1 MVYRIVQMHDGRI
14 DVDSEVGRGTVM
26 TMTLPAASRSSPP

>member
-14 DVDSEVGRGTVM
+14 DVDSEVGRGTMM
-26 TMTLPAASRSSPP
+26 TMTLPVASLRSSP

>member
-14 DVDSEVGRGTVM
+14 DVDSVVGRGTVM
-26 TMTLPAASRSSPP
+26 TMTLPVSSGRSSP

>member
-14 DVDSEVGRGTVM
+14 DVESAVGRGTVM
-26 TMTLPAASRSSPP
+26 IVTLPVASGRAGM